1 MRVFS
6 GGDESHRTRIVVIL
20 ALAIL
25 LKCFVVFVIAGLVVV
40 LP

>member
-1 MRVFS
+1 MFS
-6 GGDESHRTRIVVIL
+6 GGDESHGTRIVVIL

-25 LKCFVVFVIAGLVVV
+25 LECFIVLIIAGLVVV